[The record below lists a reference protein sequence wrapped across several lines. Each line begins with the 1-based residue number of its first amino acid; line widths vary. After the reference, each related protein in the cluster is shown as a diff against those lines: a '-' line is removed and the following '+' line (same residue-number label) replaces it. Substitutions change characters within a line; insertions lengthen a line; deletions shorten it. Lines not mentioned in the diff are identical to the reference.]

1 AVASNELN
9 LLCGRYPQPIE
20 RHSERFDTLDP
31 PQVRARRP
39 EDLLT
44 ERPDLRAAEQQLA
57 AAKLDV
63 SAARRAFYPSLS
75 LDGSL
80 GDEAYALAKTA
91 ALPESLL
98 ADLFGSLTAPLL
110 NRSELRA
117 EYLSASA
124 EQLQAVLEY
133 ERAVLRAYVE
143 V

>member
-1 AVASNELN
+1 
-9 LLCGRYPQPIE
+9 
-20 RHSERFDTLDP
+20 
-31 PQVRARRP
+31 
-39 EDLLT
+39 
-44 ERPDLRAAEQQLA
+44 
-57 AAKLDV
+57 
-63 SAARRAFYPSLS
+63 YPSLS

-143 V
+143 VVTASTRIHNLDESVARRQRQVELLERAVGTSTDLFQSARADYLEVLTTRRDALEARLELIDT